1 MSIGIRTIFPTGA
14 MMHFPRFLHFIARG
28 FAAVALL
35 SLFASS
41 SALLAQAPSQTVTQ
55 NAVQPPDQDSHL
67 VTPVQLDGQVQASA
81 ATRRQEIQNLTQF
94 LSTPQATKAMKDAKV
109 DPVQVKTAI
118 PSLSDAELA
127 DLSARADHA
136 QRDFA
141 AGMSNNTL
149 LIIIL
154 VIVAVILIA
163 VIR

>member
-1 MSIGIRTIFPTGA
+1 
-14 MMHFPRFLHFIARG
+14 MHVSRFLHVIARG
-28 FAAVALL
+28 LAAVALL
-35 SLFASS
+35 SLLASS
-41 SALLAQAPSQTVTQ
+41 PALLAQTSSQPATQ
-55 NAVQPPDQDSHL
+55 NAVQPSDQDTHL
-67 VTPVQLDGQVQASA
+67 VTPAQLDRQVQAST
-81 ATRRQEIQNLTQF
+81 ATRQQEIQNLTQF
-94 LSTPQATKAMKDAKV
+94 LSTPQAAKAMKDAKV

-136 QRDFA
+136 QHDFA